1 MKNSTSYK
9 RAEMPEGTSSVLDLR
24 TLENSN
30 ANLLEVLKKGQSVL
44 DVGCG
49 SGSITKDIVNYV
61 GSEGKVTGIDRSQDL
76 INLANENYK
85 EIFNLSFVAGDI
97 LEFHSPERWDVITIA
112 RTLQWIENP
121 KDIID
126 KLVTLLKPQGI
137 ICVLDYNH
145 NLIEWSPLPPQ
156 SMIRFYN
163 AFLNWRSDCGMDNS
177 IGDTVQTLFKDYA
190 VKQITVSDQ
199 SEFAER
205 GMAHFEQQISLWK
218 KVAETRG
225 NQLVTDNYITEEER
239 IETIKDYTIWYKDSA
254 KSMKLHLKATHMY
267 FN

>member
-9 RAEMPEGTSSVLDLR
+9 RAEMPKGTSSVLDLR

-30 ANLLEVLKKGQSVL
+30 ANLPEVLKKGQSVL

-49 SGSITKDIVNYV
+49 SGSITKDIINYV

-76 INLANENYK
+76 IDLANENYK
-85 EIFNLSFVAGDI
+85 EVSNLSFLVGDI
-97 LEFHSPERWDVITIA
+97 LEFNTPEKWDVITIA

-121 KDIID
+121 KEIID

-145 NLIEWSPLPPQ
+145 NLIEWSPSPPQ
-156 SMIRFYN
+156 SMIHFYT
-163 AFLNWRSDCGMDNS
+163 AFLNWRSDCGMDNG
-177 IGDTVQTLFKDYA
+177 IGDTVQNLFKDYA

-199 SEFAER
+199 SEFVER
-205 GMAHFEQQISLWK
+205 GMSNFEQQISIWQ
-218 KVAETRG
+218 KVAKTRG
-225 NQLVTDNYITEEER
+225 NQLVADNYITEEER
-239 IETIKDYTIWYKDSA
+239 IAAIEEYATWYKDSA
-254 KSMKLHLKATHMY
+254 KSMKLYLKATHIY